1 MATITPTALLIRSA
15 NTTDFTSELN
25 SEFLSLK
32 VTKAIANKVTPK
44 KRVINISASLDSTP
58 YDDAIV
64 VGIKRVTNPKNPAT
78 IALIRNTVLS
88 DIVFPP
94 C

>member
-1 MATITPTALLIRSA
+1 MATITPNALLIRSA
-15 NTTDFTSELN
+15 NTTNFTSELN

-44 KRVINISASLDSTP
+44 KRVINTKPSVDTTP
-58 YDDAIV
+58 YQDNIV
-64 VGIKRVTNPKNPAT
+64 SGNMRLTNAKNPAM
-78 IALIRNTVLS
+78 IAFIRNTVLS